1 MTQWF
6 DVKATRSSKDADF
19 GGEGPHRPDV
29 VKPLRGSSAALRS
42 LRDDGEHGS
51 GTQDSKRRAPSRR
64 PAPISWL
71 VRVNALKW
79 NGFAEFLAENSNIFF
94 LKAGLWLKLKC
105 LARIAQGC
113 GS

>member
-1 MTQWF
+1 MDSQRPEPSGA
-6 DVKATRSSKDADF
+6 VKARGAQRSD
-19 GGEGPHRPDV
+19 R
-29 VKPLRGSSAALRS
+29 RS
-42 LRDDGEHGS
+42 RLGLDGEHGS

-71 VRVNALKW
+71 LRGNAVKRK
-79 NGFAEFLAENSNIFF
+79 GFWGVFVENSNIFF

-105 LARIAQGC
+105 LVRIARGC